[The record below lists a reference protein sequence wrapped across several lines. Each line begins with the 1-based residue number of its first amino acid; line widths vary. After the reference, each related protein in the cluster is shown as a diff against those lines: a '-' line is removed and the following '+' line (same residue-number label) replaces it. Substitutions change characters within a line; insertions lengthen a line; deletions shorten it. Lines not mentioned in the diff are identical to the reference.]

1 MSEQEI
7 LLGAGTNEMELLTV
21 WLNDQLFGINVAKV
35 QSVQAFDPDSVTPV
49 PESPDGVTG
58 MMLYRE
64 RTIPLMDL
72 ESLLKI
78 SSQKRQ
84 SVREVVVVT
93 EFNNTIN
100 GFKAHGVNRIF
111 RLSWKEFV
119 PINHFIGTNSFI
131 TGSVQADGHE
141 IMVLDLEQVLETV
154 FPGKMLESLSD
165 ETMKNGQAIHRNQ
178 LHLIFAEDSYIIRK
192 NIIQMLK
199 KVGFDKVTTFENGQE
214 TLSYCMER
222 RETLASNGVLPIL
235 ISDIEMPKMD
245 GLTLCRKIKQDPHL
259 NAMIIVLF
267 SSLINDQMIR
277 KCQQVEADYYVSKS
291 DTSTLIEILD
301 QCCTAQGK
309 E

>member
-35 QSVQAFDPDSVTPV
+35 QSVQAFDPNSVTPV
-49 PESPDGVTG
+49 PESPHGVTG

-72 ESLLKI
+72 ESLLEI
-78 SSQKRQ
+78 SSQERQ
-84 SVREVVVVT
+84 AAREIVVVT
-93 EFNNTIN
+93 EFNNTVN

-119 PINHFIGTNSFI
+119 PIDQFIGANSFV

-154 FPGKMLESLSD
+154 FPGKMLESVSD
-165 ETMKNGQAIHRNQ
+165 EIMRNRQITQRNQ

-192 NIIQMLK
+192 NTIQMLK
-199 KVGFDKVTTFENGQE
+199 KVGFDKIEAFENGQE
-214 TLSYCMER
+214 TLDYCMER
-222 RETLASNGVLPIL
+222 REMLASNSVLPIL

-259 NAMIIVLF
+259 NAMIVILF

-277 KCQQVEADYYVSKS
+277 KCQQVEANHYVSKS
-291 DTSTLIEILD
+291 ETSTLIEILD
-301 QCCTAQGK
+301 QCCPPPR
-309 E
+309 